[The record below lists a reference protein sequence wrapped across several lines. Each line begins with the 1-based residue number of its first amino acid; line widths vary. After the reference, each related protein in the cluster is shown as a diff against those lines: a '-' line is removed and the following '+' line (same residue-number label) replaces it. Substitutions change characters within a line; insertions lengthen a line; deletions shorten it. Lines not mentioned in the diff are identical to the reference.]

1 MTLLTITVDTW
12 LLAGISIATVFCILI
27 ILVLVLQLFGL
38 MGEKECVAAASSKT
52 QAQPLASASEEE
64 QAAVAVALYLYQ
76 NDAHD
81 QESGVLTLRETPSY
95 WHSELNPTFDNNI
108 VE

>member
-1 MTLLTITVDTW
+1 MLTITADTW
-12 LLAGISIATVFCILI
+12 LLAGISIATVFCILV
-27 ILVLVLQLFGL
+27 ILVAVLQLFGL
-38 MGEKECVAAASSKT
+38 MAGKEGAVASAAKDR
-52 QAQPLASASEEE
+52 AVPVASASEEE
-64 QAAVAVALYLYQ
+64 QAAVAMALYLYQ

-81 QESGVLTLRETPSY
+81 QESGVLTLRDTQSY

>member
-1 MTLLTITVDTW
+1 MAILTITADTW

-27 ILVLVLQLFGL
+27 ILVVVLQLFGL
-38 MGEKECVAAASSKT
+38 MGEKKGTVAASLSK
-52 QAQPLASASEEE
+52 AQPVASASEEE

-81 QESGVLTLRETPSY
+81 QESGVLTLRETSSY
-95 WHSELNPTFDNNI
+95 WHSELNPTFDNNV

>member
-1 MTLLTITVDTW
+1 MTLLTITTDTW
-12 LLAGISIATVFCILI
+12 LLAGISITTVFCILI

-38 MGEKECVAAASSKT
+38 MGEKGSAVAASVKA
-52 QAQPLASASEEE
+52 QAQPVSSASEEE

-81 QESGVLTLRETPSY
+81 QESGVLTLRETQSY

>member
-1 MTLLTITVDTW
+1 M
-12 LLAGISIATVFCILI
+12 
-27 ILVLVLQLFGL
+27 
-38 MGEKECVAAASSKT
+38 
-52 QAQPLASASEEE
+52 
-64 QAAVAVALYLYQ
+64 AVALYLYQ

-81 QESGVLTLRETPSY
+81 QESGVLTLRETQSY